1 MQKRGS
7 ELENEPTDKAAE
19 AAEAVETSDS
29 GQAKEAA
36 ETKAMAEASGRGG
49 SGLDQ
54 AEDEGG

>member
-1 MQKRGS
+1 M
-7 ELENEPTDKAAE
+7 ENEPTDKAAE